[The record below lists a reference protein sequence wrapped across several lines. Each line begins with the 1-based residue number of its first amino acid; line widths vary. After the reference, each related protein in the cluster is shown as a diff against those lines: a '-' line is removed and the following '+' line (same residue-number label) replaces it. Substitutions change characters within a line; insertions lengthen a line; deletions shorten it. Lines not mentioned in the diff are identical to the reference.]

1 MERSLAD
8 LTRWCLRLAAMAA
21 LALSMQPLTAPA
33 QDRSAPTLAVLPF
46 ANNSGD
52 TAQDYF
58 AGGITDEIAAVLS
71 RVHGLGVVARSSSFQ
86 LKPSDRTVE
95 AAGKALNAAYVV
107 QGTARLMADRMQ
119 LNVRLIRA
127 SDGARLWS
135 EDFDARL
142 NDIFDVEDSIVRKIA
157 GALQVPAGGE
167 ALLPSRTRDVAVY
180 LDFLR
185 AKVAARPRGGAAL
198 GNAVTTLEQVVTREP
213 DFAPAAA
220 LLAYAYALTPLF
232 APSLRAGMPEEERK
246 IVERTVPRSDALA
259 RRATE
264 LDPRSAEAYVALG
277 YANMVQRRMLAAEDA
292 FKQAIAL
299 NPNQADGLHG
309 YSQLLAALGRIRE
322 SLAMREH
329 LQAGEQF
336 IINYTA
342 DTAEI
347 YWLAGDTEKAIAM
360 LQPFRPGRT
369 LELAIVLAA
378 AGRYQE
384 AAAAIREMPATNYP
398 AGMTEAAARI
408 LESAP
413 AKAATPES
421 LPRIGNM
428 SFAYRHVGA
437 PERVL
442 EFYEDEV
449 KGNYFQPISATWFWH
464 PTYEAV
470 RRTGRFK
477 TVMHDFGFVDYW
489 RARGWPA
496 QCRPAGADDF
506 VCD

>member
-1 MERSLAD
+1 MERSLTD
-8 LTRWCLRLAAMAA
+8 LARRYLRLAVVAA
-21 LALSMQPLTAPA
+21 LALCIESLAVAA
-33 QDRSAPTLAVLPF
+33 QDRAGPTLAVLPLE
-46 ANNSGD
+46 NNSGD
-52 TAQDYF
+52 AGQDFF
-58 AGGITDEIAAVLS
+58 AGGMTDEIAAVLS

-95 AAGKALNAAYVV
+95 AAGKALNAAYIV
-107 QGTARLMADRMQ
+107 QGTARLLADRMQ
-119 LNVRLIRA
+119 LSVRLMRA
-127 SDGARLWS
+127 SDGTRLWS
-135 EDFDARL
+135 EEFDAKL
-142 NDIFDVEDSIVRKIA
+142 GDIFDVEDAIARKIA
-157 GALQVPAGGE
+157 SALQLSVGGE
-167 ALLPSRTRDVAVY
+167 ALLPSRTRDVAAY

-185 AKVAARPRGGAAL
+185 AKVAARPRGAAAL
-198 GNAVTTLEQVVTREP
+198 GSAVIILEQVVSREP
-213 DFAPAAA
+213 DFAPASA

-246 IVERTVPRSDALA
+246 IVERTVPRSDTLA

-264 LDPRSAEAYVALG
+264 ADPRNAEAYVALG

-309 YSQLLAALGRIRE
+309 YSQLLAALGRIKE

-347 YWLAGDTEKAIAM
+347 YWLAGDTDKAIAM

-378 AGRYQE
+378 TGRYQE
-384 AAAAIREMPATNYP
+384 AAAAIREMPASNYP
-398 AGMTEAAARI
+398 SGMTEAAAKI

-413 AKAATPES
+413 AKAAAPES

-449 KGNYFQPISATWFWH
+449 RGNYFQPISATWFWH

-470 RRTGRFK
+470 RRTQRFK
-477 TVMHDFGFVDYW
+477 AVMRDLGFVDYW

-496 QCRPAGADDF
+496 QCRAAADDF

>member
-1 MERSLAD
+1 
-8 LTRWCLRLAAMAA
+8 
-21 LALSMQPLTAPA
+21 
-33 QDRSAPTLAVLPF
+33 
-46 ANNSGD
+46 
-52 TAQDYF
+52 
-58 AGGITDEIAAVLS
+58 
-71 RVHGLGVVARSSSFQ
+71 
-86 LKPSDRTVE
+86 VE
-95 AAGKALNAAYVV
+95 
-107 QGTARLMADRMQ
+107 
-119 LNVRLIRA
+119 
-127 SDGARLWS
+127 
-135 EDFDARL
+135 
-142 NDIFDVEDSIVRKIA
+142 
-157 GALQVPAGGE
+157 
-167 ALLPSRTRDVAVY
+167 
-180 LDFLR
+180 
-185 AKVAARPRGGAAL
+185 
-198 GNAVTTLEQVVTREP
+198 REP

-259 RRATE
+259 RRATA
-264 LDPRSAEAYVALG
+264 LDSKNAEAFVALG

-309 YSQLLAALGRIRE
+309 YSQLLAALGRIKD
-322 SLAMREH
+322 SLVMREH

-347 YWLAGDTEKAIAM
+347 YWLAGDTQKAIAM

-378 AGRYQE
+378 AGRYPE
-384 AAAAIREMPATNYP
+384 AAAAIREMPASNYP
-398 AGMTEAAARI
+398 PGMTEAAARI

-413 AKAATPES
+413 AKAASPES

-449 KGNYFQPISATWFWH
+449 RGNYFQPISATWFWH

-470 RRTGRFK
+470 RRTARFK
-477 TVMHDFGFVDYW
+477 TLMRDFGFVDYW

-496 QCRPAGADDF
+496 QCRAAGSDDF
-506 VCD
+506 TCD

>member
-1 MERSLAD
+1 LGFAVAIVVAG
-8 LTRWCLRLAAMAA
+8 CIAAAAA
-21 LALSMQPLTAPA
+21 LAQNSKAA
-33 QDRSAPTLAVLPF
+33 TLAVLPLE
-46 ANNSGD
+46 NNSGD
-52 TAQDYF
+52 AAQDFF
-58 AGGITDEIAAVLS
+58 AGGMTDEIAVALAGV
-71 RVHGLGVVARSSSFQ
+71 RGLGVVARSSSFQ
-86 LKPSDRTVE
+86 LKPSDRYSEV
-95 AAGKALNAAYVV
+95 AGKALNAGHIV
-107 QGTARLMADRMQ
+107 QGTARMKDDRVQLSLRLMRS
-119 LNVRLIRA
+119 

-142 NDIFDVEDSIVRKIA
+142 SEIFDLEEEIARKIA
-157 GALQVPAGGE
+157 GVLQ
-167 ALLPSRTRDVAVY
+167 LPVGADERLIRSRTRDGTAY

-185 AKVAARPRGGAAL
+185 AKVAARPRGAAAL
-198 GNAVTTLEQVVTREP
+198 GSAVAILERVVEREP

-232 APSLRAGMPEEERK
+232 APSLRAGLPEEERK

-259 RRATE
+259 RRAAAV
-264 LDPRSAEAYVALG
+264 DPKNAEAFVALG
-277 YANMVQRRMLAAEDA
+277 YANMVQRQMLAAEDA
-292 FKQAIAL
+292 CRQAIAL

-309 YSQLLAALGRIRE
+309 YSQLLAALGRIRD

-384 AAAAIREMPATNYP
+384 AAAAIREMPASNYP
-398 AGMTEAAARI
+398 PGMTEAAAKI

-413 AKAATPES
+413 TKADSPQN

-449 KGNYFQPISATWFWH
+449 RGNYFQPISATWFWH
-464 PTYEAV
+464 PSYEAV
-470 RRTGRFK
+470 RKTSRFK
-477 TVMHDFGFVDYW
+477 TVMRDFGFVDYW

-496 QCRPAGADDF
+496 QCRAAVSDDF
-506 VCD
+506 SCD